1 MLWFQLAL
9 EVNCEKIGSSDSQ
22 FNCNRIS
29 VKAMYPLNVMR
40 RLGIRCHDVIYC
52 ARGQAENL
60 IKMHKSQL
68 ASDRTSCRSPIANQ
82 SVLSC
87 TPPHTG

>member
-1 MLWFQLAL
+1 MDL
-9 EVNCEKIGSSDSQ
+9 EIRFVVTNLCEGSAEH
-22 FNCNRIS
+22 I
-29 VKAMYPLNVMR
+29 Y
-40 RLGIRCHDVIYC
+40 DVLYY

-82 SVLSC
+82 VRFVL
-87 TPPHTG
+87 HTTAY